1 MKRKEYKENLT
12 GSLPSAQRGKVKF
25 KVKYKGTHTIQP
37 TTRQTTTTYY
47 YIYYYYILPT
57 TTYYYYTLPY
67 TMSANANA
75 SSKRP
80 RQSADKTFDPRD
92 EAKKPAKK
100 TKPAPTVAPKPKAT
114 GPVTGPRPTT
124 QAQAQA
130 QAQAHPDPQPE
141 DSSIRTEQELNA
153 EARQTALDIG
163 FVLLLSED
171 PYKALQEAKNDLEKE
186 EAIRAIKLKEVVST
200 LKDIGIVRKLSKCKH
215 TYLLQ
220 NDKYK
225 QGENSAPEFNNN
237 AYPNLQA
244 HASKNPPP
252 TSTTTQQAMD
262 IQFERLRQQKEQAE
276 ARQRKLN
283 ELVNEKRAQRQAD
296 SKTAR
301 TTRDTEVPI
310 LSMTRSLAPG
320 HLLSPL
326 HTSGPSSPTQAP
338 RGEKEKT
345 PTHDSDDD
353 WANDLEVL
361 E

>member
-1 MKRKEYKENLT
+1 MRRTPTKKIQYKDMKRKEYKENLT

-57 TTYYYYTLPY
+57 TTYYYYLPY

-153 EARQTALDIG
+153 EARQTALDRI
-163 FVLLLSED
+163 
-171 PYKALQEAKNDLEKE
+171 
-186 EAIRAIKLKEVVST
+186 
-200 LKDIGIVRKLSKCKH
+200 C
-215 TYLLQ
+215 
-220 NDKYK
+220 
-225 QGENSAPEFNNN
+225 
-237 AYPNLQA
+237 
-244 HASKNPPP
+244 PP
-252 TSTTTQQAMD
+252 TIRGPLQGTSRSKKRPR
-262 IQFERLRQQKEQAE
+262 ERRSDPSYQ
-276 ARQRKLN
+276 
-283 ELVNEKRAQRQAD
+283 AQR
-296 SKTAR
+296 SGK
-301 TTRDTEVPI
+301 
-310 LSMTRSLAPG
+310 
-320 HLLSPL
+320 HLKKY
-326 HTSGPSSPTQAP
+326 
-338 RGEKEKT
+338 RNKKENK
-345 PTHDSDDD
+345 
-353 WANDLEVL
+353 
-361 E
+361 